1 MTTDTFRFSISDG
14 SESSTRRG
22 ILSSVNSIY
31 DPLGFISPVTV
42 RGKIVFRKI
51 VASTFDWHELLP
63 TQLAEEL
70 ETWKSLLP
78 VFEKLQIPRV
88 IESNLNES
96 VSKELLVSCGASEL
110 AIAAVCYVKATY
122 LDGSSS
128 I

>member
-96 VSKELLVSCGASEL
+96 VSEELLVSCGASEL